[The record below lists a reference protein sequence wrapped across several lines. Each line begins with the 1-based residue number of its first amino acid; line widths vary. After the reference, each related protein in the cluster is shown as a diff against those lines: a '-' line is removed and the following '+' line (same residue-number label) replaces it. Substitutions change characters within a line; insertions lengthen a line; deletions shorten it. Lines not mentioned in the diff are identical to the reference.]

1 MKLIY
6 ITFIVINIFSS
17 CTSYDDMLDALEA
30 KQAIEKLKIGMNYS
44 EVNNLVGNPFKKK
57 FTQDSTEVW
66 IYITGIPQTTFSQS
80 AESLSNDYKTAVI
93 FENKKLMGW
102 GEKYSE
108 LLN

>member
-6 ITFIVINIFSS
+6 IIFFILNIFSS

-66 IYITGIPQTTFSQS
+66 IYITGIPQTAFSQS
-80 AESLSNDYKTAVI
+80 SESLSNDYKTAII
-93 FENKKLMGW
+93 FENKKLKGW
-102 GEKYSE
+102 GEKYKD